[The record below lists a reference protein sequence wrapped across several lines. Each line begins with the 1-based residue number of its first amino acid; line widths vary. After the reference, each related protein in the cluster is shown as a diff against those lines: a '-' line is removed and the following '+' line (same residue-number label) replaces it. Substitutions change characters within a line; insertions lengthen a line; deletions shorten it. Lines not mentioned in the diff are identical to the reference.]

1 MDWKAPC
8 FKKRPLLEWGKL
20 LLQNRSIMQETKE
33 TDHQVIKNIMD
44 DYYDLI
50 KTRGWQPYTN
60 AKSVAMNL
68 HVEAGEL
75 AEHFTWLLE
84 SDLNKLSDAK
94 KSAIGDELGDVMLN
108 VLHLADLYGLDML
121 KATQEKLEKIKQ
133 AYPLGDEKLRKIYL
147 RED

>member
-1 MDWKAPC
+1 MEV
-8 FKKRPLLEWGKL
+8 KKTTER
-20 LLQNRSIMQETKE
+20 
-33 TDHQVIKNIMD
+33 QVLKTIMD

-84 SDLNKLSDAK
+84 SDLDQLSEAK

-108 VLHLADLYGLDML
+108 VLHLASLYEIDIL

-133 AYPLGDEKLRKIYL
+133 AYPIGDEKLRQVYL

>member
-1 MDWKAPC
+1 MT
-8 FKKRPLLEWGKL
+8 E
-20 LLQNRSIMQETKE
+20 KE
-33 TDHQVIKNIMD
+33 TAERHILRGIMD

-84 SDLNKLSDAK
+84 SDLYKLSEAK

-108 VLHLADLYGLDML
+108 VLHLADLYGLDIL
-121 KATQEKLEKIKQ
+121 KTTQEKLEKIKK

>member
-1 MDWKAPC
+1 MT
-8 FKKRPLLEWGKL
+8 EE
-20 LLQNRSIMQETKE
+20 ETSEHK
-33 TDHQVIKNIMD
+33 TIKTIMD

-50 KTRGWQPYTN
+50 QTRGWQPYTN

-84 SDLNKLSDAK
+84 SDLNKLSEAK

-108 VLHLADLYGLDML
+108 VLHLADLYEIDIL
-121 KATQEKLEKIKQ
+121 KTTQDKLEKSKK
-133 AYPLGDEKLRKIYL
+133 AYPLGDEKLRKVYL